1 MTDGLP
7 SFPYQPYDIP
17 DDKGLVDTTPTPK
30 GVAIVDH
37 SRKLAKDITKLARL
51 KHPKMKAPK
60 MKKKSDIKYY

>member
-30 GVAIVDH
+30 GVATVEY
-37 SRKLAKDITKLARL
+37 SRKLAKDITKLARM
-51 KHPKMKAPK
+51 KHPKIRTQRHRRKTNV
-60 MKKKSDIKYY
+60 KYY